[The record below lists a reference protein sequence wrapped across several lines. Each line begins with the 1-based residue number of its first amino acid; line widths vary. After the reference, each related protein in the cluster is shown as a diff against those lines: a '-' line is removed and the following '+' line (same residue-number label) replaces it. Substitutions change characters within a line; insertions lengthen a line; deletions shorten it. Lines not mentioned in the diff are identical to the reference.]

1 MKKIALLSLATFFL
15 WSCTTSPSE
24 EKKEEEKVEEITVEA
39 VPEERALVNP
49 NRASLEE
56 LIAIS
61 GISEATATVIIENR
75 PYLDMTAFDSQLTSQ
90 AAELDKE
97 AVYNQLFVPI
107 NINTAAESEFKL
119 VPGVG
124 NKMAHEFEEYR
135 PYLKVDQFRREIG
148 KYVDEKEVARYE
160 RFVFVPV
167 DLNTATDDQILS
179 IPGVGQKMLHEFKE
193 YRPYTSMDQFR
204 REIGKYVSEDE
215 VALFERYVQIIED

>member
-15 WSCTTSPSE
+15 WSCTNSPSE

-61 GISEATATVIIENR
+61 GISETTATVIIENR
-75 PYLDMTAFDSQLTSQ
+75 PYLDMTSFDSQLTSQ

-107 NINTAAESEFKL
+107 NLNTAAESEFKL

-160 RFVFVPV
+160 RFVFVPI

-179 IPGVGQKMLHEFKE
+179 IPGVGPKMLHEFKE

-215 VALFERYVQIIED
+215 VALFERYVQIIEE